1 MNTCKLAASA
11 LARNIRNKN
20 LKVTE
25 ALDAYFLSLEEKD
38 GDINAYISLNKDEAY
53 RRADEV
59 QHAIDCGDLLS
70 PLAGVPIAVKDN
82 ICTKGLRTT
91 CASKMLADFVP
102 AYDAEVISRLN
113 NAGMIIIGKTNM
125 DEFAMGSTS
134 ENSFFG
140 AVRNPHDLSRS
151 AGGSSGGSCAAVA
164 SGEAAIALGS
174 DTGGSV
180 RQPSSH
186 CGVVGFKPAYGTV
199 SRYGLISYGSS
210 LEQVGIVAKNV
221 EDCTAFLNIISG
233 KDEKDMTTSY
243 GVHIVFTS
251 LSKNIKGLKIG
262 LPTEYLKD
270 GLDGDVRNAVFKVAN
285 VFKCLG
291 ASVEEFSLELTEYAV
306 PAYYVLV
313 SAEASSNL
321 EKFDGV
327 RYGFKADGFENLDDM
342 YIKTRSQGFG
352 SEVKRRIM
360 LGSFVLSE
368 GCYETYY
375 LKAMSV
381 RNMIRE
387 SFNDV
392 FEKFDIIL
400 SPVAP
405 TTAPKLGAFDDDPIK
420 MYMSDVYTVSANL
433 AGIPAISMPCGTDKN
448 NLPIGVQLMAAR
460 HCEDKLFKAA
470 YALECAL
477 EEKNCER

>member
-1 MNTCKLAASA
+1 MDICKLTASA

-20 LKVTE
+20 LTVTE
-25 ALDAYFLSLEEKD
+25 ALDAYFLSIEEKD
-38 GDINAYISLNKDEAY
+38 GDINAYISLNKEEAY
-53 RRADEV
+53 KRAGEV
-59 QHAIDCGDLLS
+59 QKAIDGGRMFS
-70 PLAGVPIAVKDN
+70 SLAGVPIAVKDN

-102 AYDAEVISRLN
+102 TYDAEVISRLN

-140 AVRNPHDLSRS
+140 AVRNPHDLSRC

-210 LEQVGIVAKNV
+210 LEQIGIISKSVG
-221 EDCTAFLNIISG
+221 DCAALLNIISG

-243 GVHIVFTS
+243 EVRTDLPV
-251 LSKNIKGLKIG
+251 LPPNIKGLKIG
-262 LPTEYLKD
+262 LPSEYLSGFD
-270 GLDGDVRNAVFKVAN
+270 DDVRNAVFKAAEA
-285 VFKCLG
+285 FKCLG
-291 ASVEEFSLELTEYAV
+291 ADVKEFSLKLTEYAV
-306 PAYYVLV
+306 PAYYILA

-321 EKFDGV
+321 EKFDGI
-327 RYGFKADGFENLDDM
+327 RYGFKADDFEKLDDM

-360 LGSFVLSE
+360 LGTFALSE
-368 GCYETYY
+368 GCYEAYY
-375 LKAMSV
+375 LKAMNA
-381 RNMIRE
+381 RKMIRKSFADAFE
-387 SFNDV
+387 S
-392 FEKFDIIL
+392 FDIIL

-405 TTAPKLGAFDDDPIK
+405 TTAPKLGAFDDDPVK

-433 AGIPAISMPCGTDKN
+433 AEIPSISLPCGTDKN
-448 NLPIGVQLMAAR
+448 NLPIGVQLMTAR
-460 HCEDKLFKAA
+460 HSED
-470 YALECAL
+470 
-477 EEKNCER
+477 